1 MLHVLLMFPSDVS
14 TVNGDKLFSCAGSG
28 LPAVERM
35 AFWKEGT
42 TLLLVLLVLLVLLDL
57 QPVAGRS
64 SHHRSL
70 RRQTRGHHEQRAHKN
85 ITLAVILPQSNTDY
99 PWAWPRV
106 GPALERAVEAVNA
119 DPTLLPDHHLTY
131 AFKNSEDKDGICSE
145 SVAPLMAVDLKLVYD
160 PWAFIGPGC
169 SYTASPVGLF
179 TTHWDVPMV
188 TAGAPAVAFYG
199 GVYPSITNTGPTHKK
214 LGKFALR
221 ICEHFGWREHVMLMF
236 SDNKVDDRPC
246 YFAVEGLF
254 TELKSINITL
264 ADRVFEENKPV
275 NYSQIL
281 TDVRN
286 DGRGES
292 PKFLFAAVK
301 DYKIMR
307 CFSSSQL
314 DAFPGPLSSYW
325 LKPDLGVHLRWII
338 GCKPPTVVGG
348 SALVCQHSKL
358 SEDVTQIQTNLL
370 QSMDWGLTYSRLQTI
385 CLLWLHQCL
394 MAGKAH
400 VELISITSIERL
412 MGNMGWDEMPQ
423 RSQNETGVLWLV
435 WTVSLSLHYEADLC
449 SAHFNHSCWLI
460 DGASC
465 CCCCHTA
472 LLFSLCLRLFV
483 HVLAQ
488 V

>member
-14 TVNGDKLFSCAGSG
+14 TVNGDKLFSCGGSG

-42 TLLLVLLVLLVLLDL
+42 TLLLVLLVLLDL
-57 QPVAGRS
+57 QLVAGRS

-70 RRQTRGHHEQRAHKN
+70 RRQTRSHHEHRVHEN

-106 GPALERAVEAVNA
+106 GPALERAIKAVNA
-119 DPTLLPDHHLTY
+119 DPTLLPYHHLTY

-145 SVAPLMAVDLKLVYD
+145 SVAPLMAVDLKLAND

-292 PKFLFAAVK
+292 LTPKCGLLVNSKFLFAALK
-301 DYKIMR
+301 DCKIMR

-314 DAFPGPLSSYW
+314 DAFPLRSY
-325 LKPDLGVHLRWII
+325 
-338 GCKPPTVVGG
+338 
-348 SALVCQHSKL
+348 
-358 SEDVTQIQTNLL
+358 
-370 QSMDWGLTYSRLQTI
+370 
-385 CLLWLHQCL
+385 
-394 MAGKAH
+394 
-400 VELISITSIERL
+400 
-412 MGNMGWDEMPQ
+412 
-423 RSQNETGVLWLV
+423 
-435 WTVSLSLHYEADLC
+435 
-449 SAHFNHSCWLI
+449 
-460 DGASC
+460 
-465 CCCCHTA
+465 
-472 LLFSLCLRLFV
+472 
-483 HVLAQ
+483 
-488 V
+488 